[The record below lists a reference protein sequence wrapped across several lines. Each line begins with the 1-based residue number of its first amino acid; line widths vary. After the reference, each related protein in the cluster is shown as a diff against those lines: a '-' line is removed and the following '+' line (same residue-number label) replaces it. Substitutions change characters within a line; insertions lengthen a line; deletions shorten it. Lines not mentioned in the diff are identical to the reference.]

1 ARVVE
6 ARANQAIRE
15 DDPEQLR
22 FELPATRLA
31 ATKDM
36 GFQQRAVAEGRA
48 AKQIA
53 EAILLDCEFQF
64 IENNVRLPS
73 GVEVN
78 FRAKDRTG
86 GTWLFDVSGGFTS
99 NRPGLK
105 RTDTLWK
112 ALGKAAVLHETMPDI
127 PLVLLTTDTPP
138 KGSSGDVA
146 LRVVLGDGKPIT
158 DVISMRSRLDRARL
172 QRYAEKGRI
181 PDPELLEVP
190 PPNGRVAAMGRPRS
204 NGRVIKKALP

>member
-1 ARVVE
+1 
-6 ARANQAIRE
+6 
-15 DDPEQLR
+15 
-22 FELPATRLA
+22 
-31 ATKDM
+31 M

-64 IENNVRLPS
+64 IEKNVRLPS

-78 FRAKDRTG
+78 FRAKDHRG

-112 ALGKAAVLHETMPDI
+112 ALGKAAVLHETLPDT
-127 PLVLLTTDTPP
+127 PLVLLTTDAPP
-138 KGSSGDVA
+138 KGSAGDVA
-146 LRVVLGDGKPIT
+146 LQVVLGDGKPIK
-158 DVISMRSRLDRARL
+158 DVIQMRSRLDLARL
-172 QRYAEKGRI
+172 RLYAEQGGAAE
-181 PDPELLEVP
+181 PGTAGPAAQ
-190 PPNGRVAAMGRPRS
+190 NGRVAAMEVPGR
-204 NGRVIKKALP
+204 NGRLTGKVSP